1 MRSMPSL
8 VLCLAMMTSA
18 VASAAQGTPDAER
31 PFALRCE
38 LRPGE
43 AITLQAWPQG
53 IDGHVLRTVW
63 QSHTASAFGEG
74 PEAPIVGELR
84 MAVCVQHTLLY
95 AIDHGPPYLQ
105 GAALRVNPFSGQLE
119 RIDFAEKALPSH
131 LDLGQGLMRLVFPNQ
146 DGEHSLRYTL
156 YRSGQAEAA
165 PADRLPRLDRS
176 FRRHRLRGDACPGC
190 PGSGRAGR

>member
-8 VLCLAMMTSA
+8 VLCLATVMS
-18 VASAAQGTPDAER
+18 VVHAAPDAGHD
-31 PFALRCE
+31 FTLRCE
-38 LRPGE
+38 LRPSE
-43 AITLQAWPQG
+43 AITLQARPHG
-53 IDGHVLRTVW
+53 TDGHALYTIW
-63 QSHTASAFGEG
+63 QGHAASAFGED

-84 MAVCVQHTLLY
+84 MAACVQRTLLY

-105 GAALRVNPFSGQLE
+105 GAALRVNPVSGQLE

-146 DGEHSLRYTL
+146 GGEHSLRYIL
-156 YRSGQAEAA
+156 YRSDQTEAS
-165 PADRLPRLDRS
+165 PASRLPRPDGS
-176 FRRHRLRGDACPGC
+176 FRRHSLRGDVCPGC